1 MVLLL
6 LTIFLITRGND
17 FLFLVLTG
25 SCTVQQ
31 IKIAISLNYLSLIT
45 FTKIYAHI
53 YKKGLKKLTSVEIVD
68 AALKRQL
75 LQLMRVRFLQELPC
89 GKSQK
94 ASKPYYL

>member
-6 LTIFLITRGND
+6 LTILLITRGND
-17 FLFLVLTG
+17 LLSLVLTG
-25 SCTVQQ
+25 SRTVQQ
-31 IKIAISLNYLSLIT
+31 IKIVISLHYLSFIT

-53 YKKGLKKLTSVEIVD
+53 CKKGLKKLTSVEIVG

-75 LQLMRVRFLQELPC
+75 LKLMRVRFLQELC
-89 GKSQK
+89 GKSRK

>member
-17 FLFLVLTG
+17 LLSLVLTG
-25 SCTVQQ
+25 SRTVQQ
-31 IKIAISLNYLSLIT
+31 IKIVISLHYLSLIT

-53 YKKGLKKLTSVEIVD
+53 CKKGLKKLTSVEIVG

-75 LQLMRVRFLQELPC
+75 LKLMRVWFLQELC